1 MDSFRRLIIFE
12 IMEEVVNEIIE
23 YIKRK
28 TKDFSYLDQSQ
39 IYEEV
44 AGKVSDMN
52 ADAMKNEYLN
62 SMDYILDGI

>member
-1 MDSFRRLIIFE
+1 
-12 IMEEVVNEIIE
+12 MEEVVNEIIE

-39 IYEEV
+39 IYAEV

>member
-1 MDSFRRLIIFE
+1 
-12 IMEEVVNEIIE
+12 MEEVVNEIIE
-23 YIKRK
+23 YIRK
-28 TKDFSYLDQSQ
+28 KTEDFTYLDQSQ
-39 IYEEV
+39 IYEEI

>member
-1 MDSFRRLIIFE
+1 
-12 IMEEVVNEIIE
+12 MEEVVNEIIE
-23 YIKRK
+23 YIREK

-44 AGKVSDMN
+44 AGKVSGMN
-52 ADAMKNEYLN
+52 ADAKKNEYLN

>member
-1 MDSFRRLIIFE
+1 
-12 IMEEVVNEIIE
+12 MEEVVNEIME
-23 YIKRK
+23 YIREK

-44 AGKVSDMN
+44 AGKVSGMN

>member
-1 MDSFRRLIIFE
+1 
-12 IMEEVVNEIIE
+12 MEEVVNEIME
-23 YIKRK
+23 YIRK
-28 TKDFSYLDQSQ
+28 KTEDFTYLDQSQ
-39 IYEEV
+39 IYEEI

>member
-1 MDSFRRLIIFE
+1 
-12 IMEEVVNEIIE
+12 MEEVVNEIIE
-23 YIKRK
+23 CIRK
-28 TKDFSYLDQSQ
+28 KTEDFTYLDQSQ
-39 IYEEV
+39 IYEEI

>member
-1 MDSFRRLIIFE
+1 MEEIINE
-12 IMEEVVNEIIE
+12 IME
-23 YIKRK
+23 YIRK
-28 TKDFSYLDQSQ
+28 KTEDFTYLDQSQ
-39 IYEEV
+39 IYEEI

>member
-1 MDSFRRLIIFE
+1 
-12 IMEEVVNEIIE
+12 MEEVVNEIIE

-44 AGKVSDMN
+44 AGKVSDTN

>member
-1 MDSFRRLIIFE
+1 
-12 IMEEVVNEIIE
+12 MEEVVNEIME
-23 YIKRK
+23 YIRKK
-28 TKDFSYLDQSQ
+28 TKDFTYLDLSQ
-39 IYEEV
+39 IYEEI

>member
-1 MDSFRRLIIFE
+1 
-12 IMEEVVNEIIE
+12 MEEVVNEIME
-23 YIKRK
+23 YIREK

-44 AGKVSDMN
+44 ADKVSDMN

>member
-1 MDSFRRLIIFE
+1 
-12 IMEEVVNEIIE
+12 MEEVVNEIME
-23 YIKRK
+23 YIRK
-28 TKDFSYLDQSQ
+28 KTEDFSYLVQSQ
-39 IYEEV
+39 IYEEI

>member
-1 MDSFRRLIIFE
+1 
-12 IMEEVVNEIIE
+12 MEEVVNEIME
-23 YIKRK
+23 YIRK
-28 TKDFSYLDQSQ
+28 KMEDFTYLDQSQ

>member
-1 MDSFRRLIIFE
+1 
-12 IMEEVVNEIIE
+12 MEEVVNEIIE

-39 IYEEV
+39 IYKEV

-52 ADAMKNEYLN
+52 ADAMKNEYTN
-62 SMDYILDGI
+62 SIDYILDGI

>member
-1 MDSFRRLIIFE
+1 
-12 IMEEVVNEIIE
+12 MEEVVNEIME
-23 YIKRK
+23 YIRK
-28 TKDFSYLDQSQ
+28 KTEDFTYLNQSQ
-39 IYEEV
+39 IYEEI

>member
-1 MDSFRRLIIFE
+1 
-12 IMEEVVNEIIE
+12 MEEVVNEIME

-39 IYEEV
+39 IYEKV

>member
-1 MDSFRRLIIFE
+1 
-12 IMEEVVNEIIE
+12 MEEVVNEIME

-28 TKDFSYLDQSQ
+28 TKDFAYLDQSQ
-39 IYEEV
+39 SYEEV
-44 AGKVSDMN
+44 AGRVSDIN

>member
-1 MDSFRRLIIFE
+1 
-12 IMEEVVNEIIE
+12 MEEVVNEIME
-23 YIKRK
+23 YIRK
-28 TKDFSYLDQSQ
+28 KTEDFSYLNQSQ
-39 IYEEV
+39 IYEEI

>member
-1 MDSFRRLIIFE
+1 MR

-52 ADAMKNEYLN
+52 GGGRKREYLN
-62 SMDYILDGI
+62 RMDCILGGV

>member
-1 MDSFRRLIIFE
+1 
-12 IMEEVVNEIIE
+12 MEEVVNEIIE
-23 YIKRK
+23 YIREK

-44 AGKVSDMN
+44 AGKVSDRN